1 MPYME
6 CEGITSRSQS
16 RASDGDQSGASG
28 TNHCRVAPM
37 KTRGSLITSFHFNT
51 EQPCAEAIW
60 LQSRV

>member
-1 MPYME
+1 
-6 CEGITSRSQS
+6 
-16 RASDGDQSGASG
+16 
-28 TNHCRVAPM
+28 M